1 MNSQPEEMCVCGDKE
16 IDHYH
21 KYGCIRCECMQYI
34 RQPSLKEVMDAEAVS
49 APENKT
55 HMVCDP
61 CGALRD
67 SDELCAPYDGR
78 KLFSHG
84 QPEVSSERIHEII
97 HEHREALDMLGEADH
112 GQPSMTDHN
121 EPPLPNYC
129 AFCETELFGDND
141 ADMLREHLKVCD
153 KHPMKALL
161 SLAERMNDAAIYHL
175 EMHNPVSNIIL
186 RQRIA
191 EFEAWKEK
199 GK

>member
-1 MNSQPEEMCVCGDKE
+1 MSTINQSQPEEMCVCGHPKLN
-16 IDHYH
+16 HWAS
-21 KYGCIRCECMQYI
+21 GCHFLPERGLRCSCRTY
-34 RQPSLKEVMDAEAVS
+34 RPL
-49 APENKT
+49 APEKR
-55 HMVCDP
+55 
-61 CGALRD
+61 CGICGSTL
-67 SDELCAPYDGR
+67 P
-78 KLFSHG
+78 
-84 QPEVSSERIHEII
+84 
-97 HEHREALDMLGEADH
+97 H